1 MAKRTPDEKFA
12 LYVKA
17 FLGFFA
23 VSFVYFIIAD
33 LYMPMTPQA
42 RLYYK
47 VTQVTPRLNGHIIDV
62 HVGENQEVREGDLL
76 FTIDSTPFELAYR
89 QAQLQY
95 DEALLKNQQLDA
107 DILAT
112 KADIEAAKATLN
124 ERNGELQRAKS
135 LIGSKA
141 ISQQETDRII
151 AQAAAAKASLQALQ
165 AELTRIRVERGSSTQ
180 DNLLLK
186 QAKTAVDVAK
196 LNFTYTTVRAPA
208 DGVISNMQVTT
219 GTFAKQGTPLA
230 TLVTN
235 NADLVADF
243 REKSLLHVTEDS
255 RALVVFD
262 ALPGEVFN
270 AQIHDFE
277 AGVSD
282 GQLTPDGS
290 LSKVEASNRWVRDA
304 QRQRL
309 HLVVSPESSE
319 RTSRKLTSGARA
331 TVQILPEP
339 PLAQF
344 FAEAQ
349 ITFVSYLHFVY

>member
-1 MAKRTPDEKFA
+1 MK
-12 LYVKA
+12 
-17 FLGFFA
+17 
-23 VSFVYFIIAD
+23 
-33 LYMPMTPQA
+33 
-42 RLYYK
+42 
-47 VTQVTPRLNGHIIDV
+47 
-62 HVGENQEVREGDLL
+62 
-76 FTIDSTPFELAYR
+76 
-89 QAQLQY
+89 
-95 DEALLKNQQLDA
+95 LKNKVALITGAQRGIGKATAEVLAEAGATVVVNFLDDENA
-107 DILAT
+107 ANEIVKNIIHGGGKAVTAQGDVTEKEQVDSIMNITEELGGIDILVNNAGVFPR
-112 KADIEAAKATLN
+112 KELFEI
-124 ERNGELQRAKS
+124 NGEDWDYVHDINL
-135 LIGSKA
+135 KA
-141 ISQQETDRII
+141 CFFC

-196 LNFTYTTVRAPA
+196 LNLTYTTVRAPA

-235 NADLVADF
+235 DADLVADF

-262 ALPGEVFN
+262 ALPGEVFD

-290 LSKVEASNRWVRDA
+290 LSKVEASISIGLSAFAPIAMLVAESIVKFPD
-304 QRQRL
+304 
-309 HLVVSPESSE
+309 VVSISFALILTLSNVADPSRSRVPFRSTLSLICISPEADNLRS
-319 RTSRKLTSGARA
+319 
-331 TVQILPEP
+331 P
-339 PLAQF
+339 P
-344 FAEAQ
+344 
-349 ITFVSYLHFVY
+349 VSTTLSKKVCCFSVSCRCLLLSCK